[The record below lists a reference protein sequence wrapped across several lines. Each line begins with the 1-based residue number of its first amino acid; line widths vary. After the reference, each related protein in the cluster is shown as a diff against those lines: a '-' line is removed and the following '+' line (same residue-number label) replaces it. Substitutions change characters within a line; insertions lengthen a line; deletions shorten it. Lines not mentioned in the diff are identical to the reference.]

1 MINAT
6 HAYAANEM
14 RAFLKGLRGRVDP
27 ASSTLGEHER
37 LRTRRGKAVSQEEL
51 AEAVGVSRCWY
62 AMLERGVPVQPSIA
76 MLSRLARALDATC
89 DERKTLFQLAIPE
102 LRGLFEQ

>member
-1 MINAT
+1 MIKAT
-6 HAYAANEM
+6 HADAGDDM
-14 RAFLKGLRGRVDP
+14 RLLLKGLRGRVDP
-27 ASSTLGEHER
+27 GSPTLGEHER
-37 LRTRRGKAVSQEEL
+37 LSTRRGKAVSQEEL

-62 AMLERGVPVQPSIA
+62 AMLERGEPVQPSIA

-102 LRGLFEQ
+102 LRGLF